1 MITGISAISG
11 EQLIAAGAISAKEA
25 ATAAFTT
32 GGNDIQDLYDT
43 VSTNSGSWT
52 GGGAATLPVSG
63 SAGENTAVYDLYDMK
78 IEYNLP
84 SIGGSEPEHT
94 YVQAG
99 TNSITVYESYDE
111 DQSNVQTVVGPGY
124 VHFENPED
132 GSVDFYPSDV
142 SNWVSVYNTVSTE
155 SGNWTGGGG
164 GADPFPA
171 EIKTGSTLVGVVTTG
186 FQDNTATRPT
196 LFISGTTATNNYPR
210 MLLSEN
216 HAAAQTSKSGAFL
229 ADAFEFYTGK
239 NGGSTKILRIDTAN
253 VSGTYFWLNKN
264 EVHGAT
270 GNTAYYVGG
279 TGASGKAAADKGW
292 SITISGIS
300 GQSANGAGD
309 TWKMGAE
316 EYEKWNSAYDQLGNV
331 TALLNSI

>member
-11 EQLIAAGAISAKEA
+11 EQIIAAGAVSAREA
-25 ATAAFTT
+25 ATASFTT
-32 GGNDIQDLYDT
+32 GGNDIQNLYDT
-43 VSTNSGSWT
+43 VSTNSASWT
-52 GGGAATLPVSG
+52 GGAATLPVSG
-63 SAGENTAVYDLYDMK
+63 SAGDNTAVYDLYDMK
-78 IEYNLP
+78 IEYNEP
-84 SIGGSEPEHT
+84 SVGGSEPYHS
-94 YVQAG
+94 YVQAD
-99 TNSITVYESYDE
+99 TTALTIYESPDE
-111 DQSNVQTVVGPGY
+111 DQTYNQTIIGPGY
-124 VHFENPED
+124 MHFDTQGE
-132 GSVDFYPSDV
+132 GSVDFYPGYVNDW
-142 SNWVSVYNTVSTE
+142 NSVYSTVSTE

-171 EIKTGSTLVGVVTTG
+171 EIKTGDTLIGVVTTG

-196 LFISGTTATNNYPR
+196 LFISGSTATSNYPR

-239 NGGSTKILRIDTAN
+239 NGGSTKILRIDTGN

-270 GNTAYYVGG
+270 GNANYYVGG
-279 TGASGKAAADKGW
+279 FGASGKAAADKGW

-316 EYEKWNSAYDQLGNV
+316 EYTKWNSAYDQLGNV
-331 TALLNSI
+331 TALLNSL

>member
-63 SAGENTAVYDLYDMK
+63 SAGDNTAVYDLYDMK

-111 DQSNVQTVVGPGY
+111 DQSNVQTVIGPGY

-142 SNWVSVYNTVSTE
+142 NNLLSVYNTVSTE

-164 GADPFPA
+164 GAAFPA
-171 EIKTGSTLVGVVTTG
+171 EIKTGDTLIGVVTTG

-196 LFISGTTATNNYPR
+196 LFISGTTATNCYPR

-216 HAAAQTSKSGAFL
+216 HTGSQVCKSGAFL
-229 ADAFEFYTGK
+229 SDAFEFYTGTGTK
-239 NGGSTKILRIDTAN
+239 STKILRIDTAN

-270 GNTAYYVGG
+270 GNANYYVGG
-279 TGASGKAAADKGW
+279 FGASGKAAADKGW

-300 GQSANGAGD
+300 GQSANGVGD
-309 TWKMGAE
+309 TWKVGAE

-331 TALLNSI
+331 TALLNSL

>member
-52 GGGAATLPVSG
+52 GGG
-63 SAGENTAVYDLYDMK
+63 
-78 IEYNLP
+78 
-84 SIGGSEPEHT
+84 
-94 YVQAG
+94 
-99 TNSITVYESYDE
+99 
-111 DQSNVQTVVGPGY
+111 
-124 VHFENPED
+124 
-132 GSVDFYPSDV
+132 
-142 SNWVSVYNTVSTE
+142 
-155 SGNWTGGGG
+155 G
-164 GADPFPA
+164 GATFPA
-171 EIKTGSTLVGVVTTG
+171 EIKTGDTLVGVVTTG

-239 NGGSTKILRIDTAN
+239 NGTSTKILRIDTAN

-270 GNTAYYVGG
+270 GNTAYYLAGF
-279 TGASGKAAADKGW
+279 GASGKAAADKGW

-300 GQSANGAGD
+300 GQSANGASD
-309 TWKMGAE
+309 TWKVGAE
-316 EYEKWNSAYDQLGNV
+316 EYVKWNSAYDQLGNV